1 MHSTYTHGK
10 RRREEKNAKSD
21 VFFFLPLRFVSFALV
36 HLFAWFLI
44 TVWAHLNK
52 PENIY
57 RLIECW
63 IKCNYFIVP
72 TIRFC
77 LSLSLLINYYFSVT
91 IHIFLYVHICVYY
104 RGLLLFSC
112 TLTFFFFWHSIS
124 RSFFTFFDHFKL
136 RLMTSCLLSSWQ
148 LKQNVIFRFAFIPNR
163 LKFITFIK

>member
-77 LSLSLLINYYFSVT
+77 LSLSLSLDK
-91 IHIFLYVHICVYY
+91 
-104 RGLLLFSC
+104 LLFFCHYTYISIY
-112 TLTFFFFWHSIS
+112 TYMRVLSRSFAFLMYFDVLFFLALDFTFFFYFL
-124 RSFFTFFDHFKL
+124 RSL
-136 RLMTSCLLSSWQ
+136 
-148 LKQNVIFRFAFIPNR
+148 
-163 LKFITFIK
+163 